1 MLQKSTAF
9 SRHDKSRSIAKVLL
23 LLYHTPD
30 AMSRAFSS
38 AAVLRLTAQCHI
50 NRDLR
55 LQAESLGPQ
64 HFPEWLHLL
73 VSLSAAA
80 CSPALIAAIPGASDI
95 DNLET
100 QHKSRFTHLHST
112 LLPQVTGRRNR
123 RRLASPLHGTL
134 TPGRISVGRP
144 PFGRTGVSLSLT
156 ESSQNSLPQ
165 TAFGQMGTAG
175 HLIFGRFD
183 GSFLG
188 TCPLW
193 VLASTGGLG
202 ASSGVACLSR
212 REAPSVTYL
221 SLRLFNLQGALSY
234 SISVTKCLLDWVQP
248 YCNRSGGF
256 F

>member
-1 MLQKSTAF
+1 MPCREPFLCLA
-9 SRHDKSRSIAKVLL
+9 
-23 LLYHTPD
+23 
-30 AMSRAFSS
+30 
-38 AAVLRLTAQCHI
+38 LRLTAQCHI

-55 LQAESLGPQ
+55 LRTGSFDPQ

-73 VSLSAAA
+73 VSLSAAG

-156 ESSQNSLPQ
+156 ESSQNSLPS
-165 TAFGQMGTAG
+165 AVFGRVGTAR
-175 HLIFGRFD
+175 HLSSGPLIEASREIIPP
-183 GSFLG
+183 SF
-188 TCPLW
+188 PLLLQM
-193 VLASTGGLG
+193 VLAH
-202 ASSGVACLSR
+202 
-212 REAPSVTYL
+212 PPL
-221 SLRLFNLQGALSY
+221 SLAPLIKRPRQ
-234 SISVTKCLLDWVQP
+234 
-248 YCNRSGGF
+248 
-256 F
+256 

>member
-1 MLQKSTAF
+1 MSQKQGPPLPGQNDWPTHFLSGCGSLVNLSATAF
-9 SRHDKSRSIAKVLL
+9 
-23 LLYHTPD
+23 
-30 AMSRAFSS
+30 
-38 AAVLRLTAQCHI
+38 
-50 NRDLR
+50 
-55 LQAESLGPQ
+55 
-64 HFPEWLHLL
+64 
-73 VSLSAAA
+73 LSA
-80 CSPALIAAIPGASDI
+80 LTAAIPGASNI
-95 DNLET
+95 DHFET

-156 ESSQNSLPQ
+156 ESSQNSLPH

-175 HLIFGRFD
+175 HFILGRFD

-202 ASSGVACLSR
+202 ASSGVACLSL
-212 REAPSVTYL
+212 REVSSVTYL
-221 SLRLFNLQGALSY
+221 SLRIFNLQRLMKGHHS
-234 SISVTKCLLDWVQP
+234 
-248 YCNRSGGF
+248 RE
-256 F
+256 

>member
-95 DNLET
+95 DHLET
-100 QHKSRFTHLHST
+100 QHKSRFAHLHST

-156 ESSQNSLPQ
+156 ESSQNSLPR

-175 HLIFGRFD
+175 HLILAALMEVFGDLVLF
-183 GSFLG
+183 GSLL
-188 TCPLW
+188 PQV
-193 VLASTGGLG
+193 VLAHLPGSL
-202 ASSGVACLSR
+202 ASLAER
-212 REAPSVTYL
+212 PR
-221 SLRLFNLQGALSY
+221 Q
-234 SISVTKCLLDWVQP
+234 
-248 YCNRSGGF
+248 
-256 F
+256 